1 MADAKA
7 AKNPYELAPDGTAA
21 NRVDVVISPRYDGIA
36 WHESKTGSIAEQRAS
51 TVYYEVADHVEEAE
65 AEGEDPR
72 VVSIPEWEFARLQK
86 LGAVEKKGSKAAKEA
101 AEPEPEAPAEG

>member
-51 TVYYEVADHVEEAE
+51 TVYYEVADH
-65 AEGEDPR
+65 EGDEDVEDPR
-72 VVSIPEWEFARLQK
+72 EVSIPEWEFARLQK